1 MKIGNWV
8 RVRIFYV
15 FINFSDHDIEELL
28 LDFRELHGEHSGENL
43 AAAVWATLKLYGL
56 KGRVSN

>member
-28 LDFRELHGEHSGENL
+28 LDFHELHGEHSGENL
-43 AAAVWATLKLYGL
+43 AAAVWATLELYGL
-56 KGRVSN
+56 KGWVSN